1 MVSTFHGLEVAKRG
15 LFTQQSALYTT
26 GHNISN
32 ANTEGYTRQRVN
44 FEQTGPYPA
53 ASRNRS
59 EIPGQMGTGV
69 QAQSIERV
77 RTQFLDDQYRGE
89 NNRSGYYSVMAS
101 SMERMEEVMNE
112 PSENG
117 LAKTMDRFWQ
127 SLQDLSVNPE
137 DSGARSV
144 VRQRGKAVAETF
156 NYLSNTIQTMQL
168 DVKNEVSVTMKE
180 INSLAS
186 QINNVNKQIAELEPH
201 GYVANDLYDE
211 RDRLIDQLSGHVN
224 IDVSYEEPPS
234 SASPLAMGKASI
246 KLMSESGQRLS
257 PASQL
262 LDGVSN
268 SVSQLSVSYT
278 TDDTGL
284 AQSIQVGATSY
295 ALEDFASPGKLKGL
309 IEAGGYKDE
318 SGVERGIYQGML
330 GDLDQMATAFATEFN
345 AVQTSGASLNSMNTG
360 NTPPAFFSF
369 GSTTVNAD
377 GIREGLA
384 GSIDVTNE
392 IKADNDHIAAASSE
406 EPLAGNGDN
415 AIALGDV
422 QDNNLQL
429 LDGDTSLNGFY
440 ESMIGGMAVETQ
452 EIQRMAGNSGTLKQ
466 SVEEQRQSVSSV
478 SLDEE
483 MTNMVK
489 FQHAYNAA
497 ARNITVVDEMIDR
510 VINQMGRV
518 GR

>member
-53 ASRNRS
+53 ASRNRA
-59 EIPGQMGTGV
+59 EIPGQMGMGV

-77 RTQFLDDQYRGE
+77 RTQFLDDQFRSG
-89 NNRSGYYSVMAS
+89 NNRAGYYRVMGS
-101 SMERMEEVMNE
+101 SMERMEELMNE
-112 PSENG
+112 PTENG

-137 DSGARSV
+137 DAGARSV

-156 NYLSNTIQTMQL
+156 NYLSNTINTMQT
-168 DVKNEVSVTMKE
+168 DIKNEVNVTTKE

-186 QINNVNKQIAELEPH
+186 QINNVNKQIAEIEPH

-211 RDRLIDQLSGHVN
+211 RDRLIDQLSEHVN
-224 IDVSYEEPPS
+224 IEVSYEEPPS

-246 KLMSESGQRLS
+246 NLMNGSGQPLS
-257 PASQL
+257 PMSQL
-262 LDGVSN
+262 LDGTSN
-268 SVSQLSVSYT
+268 SVNRMSVSYASAS
-278 TDDTGL
+278 TDL
-284 AQSIQVGATSY
+284 VQSIQVGTTSY
-295 ALEDFASPGKLKGL
+295 NPEEFTSPGKLKGL
-309 IEAGGYKDE
+309 IEAGGYEAE
-318 SGVERGIYQGML
+318 SGIKRGFYEGML

-345 AVQTSGASLNSMNTG
+345 AVQTSGDSLNSIKTG

-369 GSTTVNAD
+369 GGTTLNIE

-384 GSIDVTNE
+384 GSIDLTNE
-392 IKADNDHIAAASSE
+392 IKMDKDHIAAASSAE
-406 EPLAGNGDN
+406 SLAGNGDN
-415 AIALGDV
+415 ALALAEV
-422 QDNNLQL
+422 QNNNLQL
-429 LDGDTSLNGFY
+429 LGGDTSLNSFY
-440 ESMIGGMAVETQ
+440 ESMIGGMGVESQ
-452 EIQRMAGNSGTLKQ
+452 EIQRMAGNSNTLRQ
-466 SVEEQRQSVSSV
+466 SVEEQRQSISSV